1 MAISDKTRKI
11 LWARSGD
18 RCAECRRQ
26 LVEEATRAD
35 AESVISLFRNGP
47 IRYAEMAPPRIAGH
61 PAESAGGLDGAENEG
76 GAIRTDTSGIRVRHR
91 DGKGRSAQAR
101 GASADGA
108 PGAKGCATASTQ
120 ASTAAAAG

>member
-1 MAISDKTRKI
+1 MSVAAGRDFGGGSTIVKI
-11 LWARSGD
+11 LGNA
-18 RCAECRRQ
+18 
-26 LVEEATRAD
+26 L
-35 AESVISLFRNGP
+35 ISLFRNGP

-120 ASTAAAAG
+120 ASTAAAAGDRECGPIH